1 MTNDACPIKTPAKQK
16 ANPAASAD
24 EFLELYKH
32 LEASIKERFP
42 QVEGSSVPWLSQRR
56 EFRKLSAEL
65 DYCREVR
72 NLLSHRPRPGRGRD
86 DFAVCPSEPMLDLLR
101 SVIAA
106 VENPPRVTGV
116 MTPKE
121 KLLFAELDHHVRPVM
136 AEMAAKSFTYVPI
149 LKKGTV
155 VGVFSAS
162 CLISYLARED
172 IVEIGPTTCFSDLAA
187 YLPLDGHAT
196 ETFKFVPRTALV
208 SEVGD
213 LFDDAVC
220 SQCRVGVVFVTHNG
234 KSSEKILGMVTAWDV
249 AALA

>member
-1 MTNDACPIKTPAKQK
+1 MSHAPSA
-16 ANPAASAD
+16 ANAD

-32 LEASIKERFP
+32 LESAIKERFP
-42 QVEGSSVPWLSQRR
+42 QVEGSAVPWLAGRR
-56 EFRKLSAEL
+56 EFRQLSAEL

-86 DFAVCPSEPMLDLLR
+86 DFAVFPSEPMLQLLR
-101 SVIAA
+101 NVIAA
-106 VENPPRVTGV
+106 VENPPRVTSV

-121 KLLFAELDHHVRPVM
+121 KLLAAGLDDLVRPVM
-136 AEMAAKSFTYVPI
+136 AQMAENAYTYVPI
-149 LKKGTV
+149 LEKGAV
-155 VGVFSAS
+155 AGVFSAS
-162 CLISYLARED
+162 SLVAYLARED
-172 IVEIGPTTCFSDLAA
+172 KVEIGSDMHFSDLAS
-187 YLPLDGHAT
+187 YLPLDGHVA
-196 ETFKFVPRTALV
+196 ESFKFVPRTALV

-234 KSSEKILGMVTAWDV
+234 RSSEKILGMVTAWDV